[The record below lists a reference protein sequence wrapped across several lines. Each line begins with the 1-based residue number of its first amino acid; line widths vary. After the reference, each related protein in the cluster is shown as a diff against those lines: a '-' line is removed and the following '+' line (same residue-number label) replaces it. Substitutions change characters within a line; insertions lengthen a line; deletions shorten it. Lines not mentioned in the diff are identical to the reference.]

1 MVTLDTIRKDMEAQ
15 LKLDKELRSV
25 DVNADSLEDALADAA
40 IQLDQKTSSLQYE
53 VVERGSKGFF
63 GIAKQPWKI
72 RVYQTTDTLL
82 QKNKKLGGV
91 LDIQSELDEENVIVN
106 KDGMFYV
113 RRFAD
118 GINLK
123 VTLPEGNGVP
133 VELKDV
139 IASIRRSDTVSF
151 DENLVK
157 KLVKNGSDNKYVVIG
172 EFTHSPVG
180 DALAVV
186 EITNDDMHAKL
197 TATSPAVGG
206 YDVSPEL
213 IERVLTTQGINIPL
227 DQKRISDFVD
237 NPVYDQEYEIM
248 TGIFPVD
255 GRDAYI
261 AYQFETDLTKIRVKE
276 AANGQMNFKELN
288 RIQNVVAGQ
297 PLAQKMLA
305 EPGKSGKTLFGRY
318 LEAKKGKDINFP
330 LGKNVSVDSDG
341 CTIIADINGQV
352 LLVND
357 KIHVEPILELEGVN
371 IKTGNITF
379 LGTVIVKG
387 NVDDGFDV
395 KASGNIE
402 ILGTVGNC
410 NIEAEGDIVVSQG
423 IFGHDEGTIVTG
435 GSLWAKFIQSTKVEA
450 AEYIMVSDSIMNS
463 HVTAMKR
470 IILQGK
476 KAQLTGGHLF
486 ATEEICARNIG
497 SPGGTETILEVGFD
511 PKAKHRLEELQ
522 GMQTLLIKELE
533 EVELDI
539 ATLENQKK
547 IRRTLPKEKEENL
560 KKLKDKYEEITKQS
574 EEYSTEIQE
583 IQTRLRELKVMGK
596 VKAEGTV
603 YAGVKVYVRDACD
616 EVRENIK
623 NVTFFYEKT
632 LVKRGKYEPP
642 VVDDI
647 KGPEGYS

>member
-1 MVTLDTIRKDMEAQ
+1 
-15 LKLDKELRSV
+15 
-25 DVNADSLEDALADAA
+25 
-40 IQLDQKTSSLQYE
+40 
-53 VVERGSKGFF
+53 
-63 GIAKQPWKI
+63 
-72 RVYQTTDTLL
+72 
-82 QKNKKLGGV
+82 
-91 LDIQSELDEENVIVN
+91 
-106 KDGMFYV
+106 
-113 RRFAD
+113 
-118 GINLK
+118 
-123 VTLPEGNGVP
+123 
-133 VELKDV
+133 
-139 IASIRRSDTVSF
+139 
-151 DENLVK
+151 
-157 KLVKNGSDNKYVVIG
+157 
-172 EFTHSPVG
+172 
-180 DALAVV
+180 
-186 EITNDDMHAKL
+186 
-197 TATSPAVGG
+197 
-206 YDVSPEL
+206 
-213 IERVLTTQGINIPL
+213 
-227 DQKRISDFVD
+227 
-237 NPVYDQEYEIM
+237 
-248 TGIFPVD
+248 
-255 GRDAYI
+255 
-261 AYQFETDLTKIRVKE
+261 
-276 AANGQMNFKELN
+276 
-288 RIQNVVAGQ
+288 
-297 PLAQKMLA
+297 
-305 EPGKSGKTLFGRY
+305 
-318 LEAKKGKDINFP
+318 
-330 LGKNVSVDSDG
+330 
-341 CTIIADINGQV
+341 
-352 LLVND
+352 
-357 KIHVEPILELEGVN
+357 
-371 IKTGNITF
+371 
-379 LGTVIVKG
+379 
-387 NVDDGFDV
+387 
-395 KASGNIE
+395 
-402 ILGTVGNC
+402 
-410 NIEAEGDIVVSQG
+410 
-423 IFGHDEGTIVTG
+423 
-435 GSLWAKFIQSTKVEA
+435 
-450 AEYIMVSDSIMNS
+450 MVSDSIMNS